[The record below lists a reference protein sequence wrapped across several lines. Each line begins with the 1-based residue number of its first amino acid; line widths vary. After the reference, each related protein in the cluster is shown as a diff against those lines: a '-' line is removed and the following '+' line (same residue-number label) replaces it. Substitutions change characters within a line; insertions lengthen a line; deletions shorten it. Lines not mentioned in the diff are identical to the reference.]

1 MPSMP
6 DSAASSQPASS
17 SSYRPVVRLALLL
30 GGGVGVVCGLWLVF
44 LHLTG
49 NNAFGPKQL
58 LAQLLVPLAAVGSEW
73 LLRQRVRPAKPGLG
87 RSLAVGG
94 LTVLIA
100 AVLTAGSMGALA
112 QAVGSNALSETKL
125 EAREIAQL
133 QYNGLPEKERNA
145 ELHQLN
151 LRQIEALTVN
161 DLVSAAFMRV
171 LLLGLVLA
179 VPAGIFLRE

>member
-1 MPSMP
+1 MLN
-6 DSAASSQPASS
+6 SAASSQDHLSA
-17 SSYRPVVRLALLL
+17 SYRPVGRLALLL
-30 GGGVGVVCGLWLVF
+30 GGGVGLVCGLWLVF

-58 LAQLLVPLAAVGSEW
+58 LAQLLVPLVAVGSEW
-73 LLRQRVRPAKPGLG
+73 LLRRQLKPAKPGLG

-94 LTVLIA
+94 LTVLVA

-112 QAVGSNALSETKL
+112 QVAGDNALTQTKL
-125 EAREIAQL
+125 EAREVAEL
-133 QYNGLPEKERNA
+133 QYAGVPEKERNPQ
-145 ELHQLN
+145 LHQLN
-151 LRQIEALTVN
+151 LQQIDQLTAN
-161 DLVSAAFMRV
+161 DLASAAFVRV